1 MIDSF
6 NRAPGGDLFIS
17 EVFVA
22 YPWWIRRSTTT
33 VGLDIRHLGAG
44 IPYTRC
50 GCKIIQHE
58 QSYAVTLS
66 SDLEP

>member
-22 YPWWIRRSTTT
+22 YPWWKRRSTTM
-33 VGLDIRHLGAG
+33 VGLDIRHAS
-44 IPYTRC
+44 
-50 GCKIIQHE
+50 GCKILQHE
-58 QSYAVTLS
+58 QSFAVTLS